1 MCIYIY
7 TLYIIQ
13 FMPNGGTLQKI
24 MGDGSGHST
33 LKAGALRST
42 WGSCAC
48 IGAKMWAPDWQRL
61 VPVSLAFCEQQNR
74 PSSYLR

>member
-1 MCIYIY
+1 MYNYIYYKYIIHMCIYIY

-42 WGSCAC
+42 
-48 IGAKMWAPDWQRL
+48 
-61 VPVSLAFCEQQNR
+61 
-74 PSSYLR
+74 